1 MKDDFD
7 QYKSDWEVNTSAL
20 LHLEEVQLV
29 IAKLRKKKRNK
40 IIIWYSAVLTF
51 CIIAVGYVIYTDEL
65 ASTSKSISEFLLL
78 FASIFAFHNSWK
90 IITLQKQE
98 YLLNNTEFVATIAQK
113 EKLHTN
119 RKNTKNYI
127 FASALTLSF
136 FLHFLDNL
144 LANKTNFWIS
154 LTILLFV
161 NLFIW
166 SILQPYQQKRT
177 TLKNT
182 ALLLLMQK
190 INKQ

>member
-7 QYKSDWEVNTSAL
+7 QYKSDWEVNTSTL
-20 LHLEEVQLV
+20 LHLEEVQLE

-40 IIIWYSAVLTF
+40 IITWYSAVLTF

-65 ASTSKSISEFLLL
+65 ASTSKSTSEFLLL
-78 FASIFAFHNSWK
+78 FASIFAFRNAWK

-98 YLLNNTEFVATIAQK
+98 YLLNNTEFVTTIAQK

-127 FASALTLSF
+127 FASALTLSV

-144 LANKTNFWIS
+144 LTNKTNFWIT
-154 LTILLFV
+154 LVILLVV

-166 SILQPYQQKRT
+166 LILQPYQQKRT

-190 INKQ
+190 ITKQ